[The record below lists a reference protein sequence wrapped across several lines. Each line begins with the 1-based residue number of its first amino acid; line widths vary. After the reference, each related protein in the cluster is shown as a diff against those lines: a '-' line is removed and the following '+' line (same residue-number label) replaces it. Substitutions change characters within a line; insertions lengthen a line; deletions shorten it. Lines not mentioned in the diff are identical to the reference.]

1 MTALLSIPECHVH
14 RPDDYATQ
22 RPEATAWVETHA
34 HGITRWVPDLGD
46 RMAHVAGALGCNW
59 RLLACRAELEQ
70 GAFSYAWDGSRPVAS
85 YETEEIQRLIL
96 TAWSEAYGLKVRGIS
111 PSDLAR
117 LAFLLGVDKP
127 GPTPRPDG
135 WFGPTLQMAGCAARF
150 KYLYHGTPIPRG
162 VLALPPLPKAL
173 AGGLAPSRD
182 ARTVDAPQG
191 FRAGAP
197 VTRTQADESGR
208 VRPITIIPANQ
219 ASADGLR
226 YTSSMVAQYR
236 LRRIG
241 LQWFPEDFE
250 QEERPVA
257 DIAGIKTVVID
268 PGHGSKGDTGTAGGG
283 VLEEVVTLKV
293 GLALQRILTALGHVV
308 HMTRRT
314 KLDTPFGV
322 TERGK
327 WAAAKKA
334 NVFVSI
340 HFDGNSNSSFRGC
353 HGFYHRETATK
364 GKALA
369 TALATAVSAETGFP
383 YSYGGPASTWDNDG
397 DGQPNSLG
405 VLAGGDNW
413 RVTDAAALVECG
425 TMTNPTECA
434 VILSAAFPARC
445 AMALA
450 RGIYAY
456 GQVPFPEERARAAL
470 GGSYIPTTPTEPEAP
485 APSGP
490 LDPELQAEL
499 DGYVDTLKALGVTDG
514 QNLLAATTRWM
525 SLLMLGRY
533 DTARVAPVAAEL
545 ARLAAHMAEAR
556 TQIATLQAQVTALE
570 RRRPFSWLFR

>member
-1 MTALLSIPECHVH
+1 MP
-14 RPDDYATQ
+14 RPPTGRLRYATP
-22 RPEATAWVETHA
+22 RSYRLVETHA

-70 GAFSYAWDGSRPVAS
+70 GAFSYTWDGSRPVAS

-96 TAWSEAYGLKVRGIS
+96 TKWSEAYAIKVRGIA

-127 GPTPRPDG
+127 GVQPREDG
-135 WFGPTLQMAGCAARF
+135 WFGPTLQMVGCAARF

-162 VLALPPLPKAL
+162 VLALPPLPSAL
-173 AGGLAPSRD
+173 AGGLTPSRD

-191 FRAGAP
+191 FRPGAP

-314 KLDTPFGV
+314 QLDTPFGV

-369 TALATAVSAETGFP
+369 T
-383 YSYGGPASTWDNDG
+383 
-397 DGQPNSLG
+397 
-405 VLAGGDNW
+405 
-413 RVTDAAALVECG
+413 
-425 TMTNPTECA
+425 
-434 VILSAAFPARC
+434 
-445 AMALA
+445 
-450 RGIYAY
+450 
-456 GQVPFPEERARAAL
+456 
-470 GGSYIPTTPTEPEAP
+470 
-485 APSGP
+485 PS
-490 LDPELQAEL
+490 
-499 DGYVDTLKALGVTDG
+499 
-514 QNLLAATTRWM
+514 
-525 SLLMLGRY
+525 
-533 DTARVAPVAAEL
+533 
-545 ARLAAHMAEAR
+545 
-556 TQIATLQAQVTALE
+556 
-570 RRRPFSWLFR
+570 RP